1 MHESPRQLML
11 KDFCVAVGSKVSK
24 VLASLRIGQHHTID
38 KLLETPLTVIGAYH
52 TPEVLGGHDGGSI
65 H

>member
-24 VLASLRIGQHHTID
+24 VLASLRVGQDHTIN
-38 KLLETPLTVIGAYH
+38 KLLETPLTVIGADNA
-52 TPEVLGGHDGGSI
+52 PEVLGRHDGGSVY
-65 H
+65 